1 MPRLADGSYAQ
12 VMISTFSTIT
22 RMTMSAIASNLYC
35 NTIVQTLKDR
45 FAVMIQNGKIKQC
58 RALWSDFAKQ
68 IYGNDKE
75 FLNLYL
81 KDLMSKDDTALK
93 AYFEDLHMVVRP
105 FNEPKLKNLIR
116 FAEENNIAV
125 EQTMSMYDEET
136 KLYSKMTKP
145 GLAGYIMI
153 KFLTQI
159 ISKKTSQNHK
169 VGDINANTGTLT
181 ENAKVAKFGKEEAN
195 AMFSYGVEKSV
206 LPEVLTY
213 RADDTTARISMDKK
227 IIENGSVSLK
237 EISSK
242 GTGQISNLIAYN
254 LLAAG
259 YDNSFRQTIT
269 AKEEGET
276 LDIR

>member
-1 MPRLADGSYAQ
+1 MPRLADGTHAE

-22 RMTMSAIASNLYC
+22 RMTMGAISSNLYC
-35 NTIVQTLKDR
+35 NTIVHTLKER
-45 FAVMIQNGKIKQC
+45 FDELIKAGKIKNC
-58 RALWSDFAKQ
+58 RAIWSDFAKQ
-68 IYGNDKE
+68 IYKNDKE

-81 KDLMSKDDTALK
+81 KDFLAKDDASLK
-93 AYFEDLHMVVRP
+93 VFIDDLHMIVRP
-105 FNEPKLKNLIR
+105 FSEPSLKSLVR
-116 FAEENNIAV
+116 FAEENNIVV
-125 EQTMSMYDEET
+125 EQTMSMYDEDT
-136 KLYSKMTKP
+136 QLYSKMTKP

-153 KFLTQI
+153 KFLTQLV
-159 ISKKTSQNHK
+159 SKKTSQNHK
-169 VGDINANTGTLT
+169 VSDINANTGTLT

-237 EISSK
+237 EISSR
-242 GTGQISNLIAYN
+242 GTGQISNLIAFN

-259 YDNSFRQTIT
+259 YDNSFRQNIT